1 MRYRVFLD
9 TNILISG
16 IFFHGNESKIL
27 DMTEIDLITCEDVV
41 EELKK
46 ITVKKLKYL
55 GERSLEIALS
65 ELDRALSDIEVIPKA
80 GYAKKLKTAEQL
92 INHRKDIPILAAGLE
107 VSPDYFISGD
117 AHFFTEKVKNIV
129 KVKTAKEFLSETA

>member
-1 MRYRVFLD
+1 MRYRLFLD

-16 IFFHGNESKIL
+16 IFFEGNESKIL

-46 ITVKKLKYL
+46 VIIKKLKYL

-65 ELDRALSDIEVIPKA
+65 ETERALSDIEIIPRSK
-80 GYAKKLKTAEQL
+80 YLKKLKIAEQL
-92 INHRKDIPILAAGLE
+92 ITHKKDIPILAAVLAA
-107 VSPDYFISGD
+107 SPDYFLSGD
-117 AHFFTEKVKNIV
+117 SHFFTDKIRAAIT
-129 KVKTAKEFLSETA
+129 VKTAKEFLSEK